1 MIAKTSSSF
10 SSPAIGI
17 FHAGVK
23 RHYLEANPF
32 TGIAK
37 VKSDDEPP
45 EIFTVDELHKLLL
58 VAPPELIP
66 VLALG
71 AFAGLRS
78 AELVRLGWED
88 IDLKRGF
95 LNAPA
100 RKSKTPQRRL
110 TRFLII
116 LGLGLRRTQAT
127 LAMSG
132 RKLSLRYTMRLR
144 RRELTQVS
152 QNGHRTGYGRMPRP
166 GKCRIKM
173 FARSLR
179 PSC

>member
-1 MIAKTSSSF
+1 MAGSTNSDEERAVALGPAVSGRGLGEEDIVGDVLGRSPFAIRTRWVLWYSRWPPATS
-10 SSPAIGI
+10 
-17 FHAGVK
+17 
-23 RHYLEANPF
+23 
-32 TGIAK
+32 
-37 VKSDDEPP
+37 
-45 EIFTVDELHKLLL
+45 
-58 VAPPELIP
+58 
-66 VLALG
+66 LG

-95 LNAPA
+95 LNVPA
-100 RKSKTPQRRL
+100 RKSKSPRPHRGHL

-132 RKLSLRYTMRLR
+132 RNLSLRYTMRLR

-152 QNGHRTGYGRMPRP
+152 QNGHRTGYGRMPRA
-166 GKCRIKM
+166 RKM
-173 FARSLR
+173 RALRQYISRRVLR
-179 PSC
+179 PV